1 MLCHLW
7 HDIINSMAMNLNK
20 PQEMVKDREARRA
33 AVHGVAKSQT
43 QLSDRTT
50 ACHLLPFLFSSQ
62 SECPS
67 KWVSYVYIY
76 IHTHIYDK
84 CSVVICWLV
93 FVVAVMFFLLWWEI
107 WLRKHIVWIHRKKC
121 NQNKQEHLRNSG
133 SYLDSNIGVIF
144 KRKIFK
150 LKIISV
156 LVKPLGSISWV
167 HCCLQKHCSKH
178 IYQKYDKIV

>member
-1 MLCHLW
+1 MISSIQWPWIWTSPRRWWRIGKPGVLQ
-7 HDIINSMAMNLNK
+7 SMGWQRVGHNWVTEQQHVIYYRSFFPLNQNV
-20 PQEMVKDREARRA
+20 P
-33 AVHGVAKSQT
+33 
-43 QLSDRTT
+43 
-50 ACHLLPFLFSSQ
+50 Q
-62 SECPS
+62 SEFHM
-67 KWVSYVYIY
+67 YIY